1 MGQTENAIQNIILEE
16 LENFEGILF
25 ATTNLVSNLDPAFER
40 RFLFKV
46 EFQKPDM
53 AVKAKIWNSKLP
65 NLSKTECEALAT
77 QFDFSGGQINNIV
90 RKKEIHEI
98 VYGLSVD
105 FNNIVDY
112 CKTELLSKNN
122 GNLIGF
128 TKG

>member
-1 MGQTENAIQNIILEE
+1 
-16 LENFEGILF
+16 
-25 ATTNLVSNLDPAFER
+25 
-40 RFLFKV
+40 
-46 EFQKPDM
+46 M